1 MRRELREIAQWFLT
15 EMNDL
20 FLSVIITVMLQC
32 KDEGHGF
39 LPVLTWYLRVSLQS
53 TSSWSR
59 LSGSS
64 GMAKSITSLSW
75 SGLWKSRILV
85 VLSFWTVMW
94 SRRISITA
102 LRNSLVL
109 ASVSSALPVWQTG
122 HSSEQEMIDFWLRQ
136 ELKKC

>member
-1 MRRELREIAQWFLT
+1 MRRELREIAQWLLT
-15 EMNDL
+15 KMYDL
-20 FLSVIITVMLQC
+20 LLSMIVMLHS
-32 KDEGHGF
+32 KDEGHVF

-94 SRRISITA
+94 SRRISTTA

-122 HSSEQEMIDFWLRQ
+122 HSSEQKIVD
-136 ELKKC
+136 